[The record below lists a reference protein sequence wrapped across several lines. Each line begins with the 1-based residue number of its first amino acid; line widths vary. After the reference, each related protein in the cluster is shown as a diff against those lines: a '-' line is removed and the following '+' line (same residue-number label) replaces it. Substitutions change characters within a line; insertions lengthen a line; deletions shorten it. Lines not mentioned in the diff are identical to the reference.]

1 MYIDHISLMNFRTYP
16 LLNLPLNPGVTVF
29 LGSNGV
35 GKTNILEAVDYS
47 AHLSSHRVSNDA
59 PMVRVGADRAYIRTR
74 VVRGGQQTILEFEV
88 APGKSNR
95 VRINRA
101 APVRAREALGIS
113 HTILFSPE
121 DLQLIK
127 GEPAYRRRFLDDLAV
142 ALRPAVNIYRSEYE
156 KVLRQRNSLLK
167 SMRSRRADEND
178 LNTLRIWNEQLAS
191 AGAHLLQ
198 ARLRVLALVLPQ
210 LQRAYNELTDGAKK
224 VEFTYESTALPA
236 ISAAVLPQASLMSV
250 EDLQAAMTRALNEKQ
265 REELDRGVSLV
276 GPHRDE
282 LTLELGGIPARGFAS
297 HGETW
302 SYALALRLASWYVHL
317 ADDNSP
323 GASPILLLDDVFAE
337 LDVARRTRLGDI
349 VATAEQVFL
358 TCAVETDIPE
368 ALRQNMTLV
377 RVAPGAAETHAEGA
391 EIPAQAVE
399 ALPARLEKPH
409 VEKQA

>member
-101 APVRAREALGIS
+101 APVRAREALGIN

-178 LNTLRIWNEQLAS
+178 LNTLRIWNEQLAN

-317 ADDNSP
+317 ADNNSP

-337 LDVARRTRLGDI
+337 LDVARRTRLSDI
-349 VATAEQVFL
+349 VATAEQVLL

-399 ALPARLEKPH
+399 ALPARPEKPN